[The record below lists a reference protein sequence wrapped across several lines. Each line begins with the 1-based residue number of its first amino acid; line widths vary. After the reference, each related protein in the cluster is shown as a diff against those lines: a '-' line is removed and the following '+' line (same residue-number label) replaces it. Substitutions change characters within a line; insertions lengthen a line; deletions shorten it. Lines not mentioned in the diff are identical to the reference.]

1 MQETDLRSSEQW
13 GLITLPSSL
22 EKKNPVYKVRE
33 I

>member
-22 EKKNPVYKVRE
+22 EKKILSTK
-33 I
+33 